1 MLVTVLYRYT
11 GSPAVSGS
19 STYSDVKAG
28 AWYAD
33 AFTWAQQNSILPY
46 WRMESSKIEP
56 NAGVERGEFA
66 VMLRNFFLYSGGDS
80 FNDAISGLALI
91 YADMPDYAT
100 DSHTGTINPA
110 LSWAYTYSILNGTSD
125 HTMSP
130 YEQITRA
137 QWPRSLS
144 AMTVSLSMPTA
155 AASTIRT
162 RSTRKRLRPLRTRSF
177 GSSMSTAWR
186 TD

>member
-1 MLVTVLYRYT
+1 MLVTVLYRYA

-110 LSWAYTYSILNGTSD
+110 LS
-125 HTMSP
+125 
-130 YEQITRA
+130 
-137 QWPRSLS
+137 
-144 AMTVSLSMPTA
+144 
-155 AASTIRT
+155 
-162 RSTRKRLRPLRTRSF
+162 
-177 GSSMSTAWR
+177 
-186 TD
+186 